1 MISYTLTKQQ
11 ARTFLLL
18 KHGLIGAY
26 RFKGKDGI
34 IEFIKQAGCI
44 QYDPI
49 DVCGRSPE
57 LVLLSRIKGYKKQM
71 LYDLLYKER
80 RLIDY
85 FDKNLAI
92 FLTEDWNY
100 FYSERQ
106 RHRAKNYAQPEI
118 FEACDKIKAEI
129 DRRGAVCAND
139 LKMNEKV
146 DWYWSKTSLARAALE
161 HLYFIGDL
169 CIHHKRGILKY
180 YDLSN
185 RCLPMSLLNEQT
197 PFNSEYERHKWLV
210 LRRIY
215 SVGMMWNRASDAWLG
230 IYGLKAPE
238 RSQIF
243 NELIK
248 EDQLIELRI
257 QNMETCYC
265 GAEDA
270 ELIEYVLKSPRLR
283 KRCEFIAPLDNLLW
297 DRKLIHALFDF
308 DYKWEIYTP
317 QSERKYGYYV
327 LPILYGIDFVG
338 RIEAVYDKAKQEL
351 TVHHIW
357 LEPNVHDTPALQAAI
372 QKQVSLLTQFNQQ
385 MVKEL

>member
-1 MISYTLTKQQ
+1 
-11 ARTFLLL
+11 
-18 KHGLIGAY
+18 
-26 RFKGKDGI
+26 
-34 IEFIKQAGCI
+34 
-44 QYDPI
+44 
-49 DVCGRSPE
+49 
-57 LVLLSRIKGYKKQM
+57 
-71 LYDLLYKER
+71 
-80 RLIDY
+80 
-85 FDKNLAI
+85 
-92 FLTEDWNY
+92 
-100 FYSERQ
+100 
-106 RHRAKNYAQPEI
+106 
-118 FEACDKIKAEI
+118 
-129 DRRGAVCAND
+129 
-139 LKMNEKV
+139 
-146 DWYWSKTSLARAALE
+146 
-161 HLYFIGDL
+161 
-169 CIHHKRGILKY
+169 
-180 YDLSN
+180 
-185 RCLPMSLLNEQT
+185 MSLLNEQT

-270 ELIEYVLKSPRLR
+270 ELI
-283 KRCEFIAPLDNLLW
+283 APLDNLLW

-351 TVHHIW
+351 TVHHVW
-357 LEPNVHDTPALQAAI
+357 LEPNVHDSPALQTAI